1 MYPVI
6 KFQLTWRTSDFETKF
21 GPKNMS
27 EKKKKKKL
35 KRTLGSNIWT
45 NACILRIRYYDTVF
59 SGVFSCFCF

>member
-27 EKKKKKKL
+27 EKKKKKLKL
-35 KRTLGSNIWT
+35 NTEFET
-45 NACILRIRYYDTVF
+45 RIKQCMSVPDF
-59 SGVFSCFCF
+59 SQFGELQFL